1 MTEALLAVGIPARY
15 ITCIPKGWETD
26 SDCHVICIAWSKS
39 LNKWVWVDPTFA
51 AYVTDE
57 NGIMLHPGEVR
68 YRLQYDLPLI
78 LNEEANW
85 NNRVKQ
91 TADYYP
97 KEYMAKNL
105 YFLETNIWNQAEPE
119 GESNHPLGKSVTL
132 VPVGL
137 TYPHANYNT
146 SNEKWFWQ
154 APVIK

>member
-1 MTEALLAVGIPARY
+1 
-15 ITCIPKGWETD
+15 
-26 SDCHVICIAWSKS
+26 
-39 LNKWVWVDPTFA
+39 
-51 AYVTDE
+51 
-57 NGIMLHPGEVR
+57 MLHPGEVR

-91 TADYYP
+91 TADYYL

-119 GESNHPLGKSVTL
+119 GESNHPQGKTVTL

-146 SNEKWFWQ
+146 SDEKWFWQ
-154 APVIK
+154 APYKIIPIFKSLFNILLCRFWTDQESETIGGK

>member
-1 MTEALLAVGIPARY
+1 MGIPARH

-26 SDCHVICIAWSKS
+26 SDCHVICITWSKS

-91 TADYYP
+91 TADYYL

-119 GESNHPLGKSVTL
+119 GESNHPQGKTVTL
-132 VPVGL
+132 IPVGL

-146 SNEKWFWQ
+146 SDEKWFWQ
-154 APVIK
+154 APL